1 MGVDVNNFPCI
12 NRDERYDYMTIT
24 LGEWHELGFY
34 RPLEDDSWR
43 FDAYSDEQYTRLCTK
58 FLNRFYDREVS
69 NTVPNRWKRAYLR
82 KLNEIM
88 PKYKLLYARVE
99 QGVNPLQESREREKS
114 RDIFS
119 DFPETMLSG
128 NSDYASTGND
138 RESDMLREG
147 NAAELLTQFAREW
160 NDVDVLILDELEHV
174 LFTGIMVPTVPLW

>member
-1 MGVDVNNFPCI
+1 MFDFPEVDT
-12 NRDERYDYMTIT
+12 DARYDYMTIT

-34 RPLEDDSWR
+34 KPLDDESWR
-43 FDAYSDEQYTRLCTK
+43 FDAYDDAQYERLCAK

-69 NTVPNRWKRAYLR
+69 ITVPNRWKRAYLR

-99 QGVNPLQESREREKS
+99 QGLNPLQESRDREKS

-138 RESDMLREG
+138 READTMHEG
-147 NAAELLTQFAREW
+147 SSTDKAVQFAREYD
-160 NDVDVLILDELEHV
+160 DVDVMILDELERH
-174 LFTGIMVPTVPLW
+174 LFTSILTPTVPLW

>member
-1 MGVDVNNFPCI
+1 MFEFPEVPTNN
-12 NRDERYDYMTIT
+12 RYDSMTIT
-24 LGEWHELGFY
+24 LGEWYEMGFY
-34 RPLEDDSWR
+34 QPLTDGSWR
-43 FDAYSDEQYTRLCTK
+43 FDAYSELQYTRLCRK

-69 NTVPNRWKRAYLR
+69 IITPSRWKRAYLR

-99 QGVNPLQESREREKS
+99 QGVNPFQDERERSKS

-138 RESDMLREG
+138 READVMHEG
-147 NAAELLTQFAREW
+147 SATDKAVQFVRDW
-160 NDVDVLILDELEHV
+160 QDVDAMILDELEHT
-174 LFTGIMVPTVPLW
+174 LFTSLMVPTVPLW

>member
-1 MGVDVNNFPCI
+1 MFDFPEM
-12 NRDERYDYMTIT
+12 NDERYDYMTIT
-24 LGEWHELGFY
+24 LGEWYEMRFY

-99 QGVNPLQESREREKS
+99 QGVNPLQDSREREKS

-138 RESDMLREG
+138 READVLREG

-160 NDVDVLILDELEHV
+160 RDVDAMILDDLERT
-174 LFTGIMVPTVPLW
+174 LFTSLIVPTVPLW

>member
-1 MGVDVNNFPCI
+1 MFDFPEVNT
-12 NRDERYDYMTIT
+12 DERYDCMTIT

-34 RPLEDDSWR
+34 KPLEDDSWR
-43 FDAYSDEQYTRLCTK
+43 FDAYSDEQYARLCTK

-69 NTVPNRWKRAYLR
+69 NTVPGRWKRAYLR

-99 QGVNPLQESREREKS
+99 QGIDPLQESRDREKS

-138 RESDMLREG
+138 READTMHEG
-147 NAAELLTQFAREW
+147 GAVDKAVQFAREYV
-160 NDVDVLILDELEHV
+160 DVDAMILDELERV
-174 LFTGIMVPTVPLW
+174 LFTSILVPTVPLW

>member
-1 MGVDVNNFPCI
+1 MNNGFDNFPCV

-24 LGEWHELGFY
+24 LGEWYELGFY
-34 RPLEDDSWR
+34 KPFNDDSWK
-43 FDAYSDEQYTRLCTK
+43 FDSYNDEQYTRLCQK
-58 FLNRFYDREVS
+58 IINRYYYREVS
-69 NTVPNRWKRAYLR
+69 IPLPAQWKRAYLR

-88 PKYKLLYARVE
+88 PKYKLLYQRVE
-99 QGVNPLQESREREKS
+99 QGINLLQESRDREKS

-160 NDVDVLILDELEHV
+160 QDVDTLILNELEHT
-174 LFTGIMVPTVPLW
+174 LFTGIMVPTIPLW

>member
-1 MGVDVNNFPCI
+1 MFDFPEVNT
-12 NRDERYDYMTIT
+12 DARYDYMTIT
-24 LGEWHELGFY
+24 LGEWHERGFY
-34 RPLEDDSWR
+34 KPLEDSSWR

-99 QGVNPLQESREREKS
+99 QGVNPLQESRAREKS

-138 RESDMLREG
+138 READMMREG
-147 NAAELLTQFAREW
+147 SATDKVVQFARDW
-160 NDVDVLILDELEHV
+160 RDVDAMILDELEHT
-174 LFTGIMVPTVPLW
+174 LFTSLIVPTVPLW

>member
-1 MGVDVNNFPCI
+1 MDINFPCVD
-12 NRDERYDYMTIT
+12 RDARYDYMTIT
-24 LGEWHELGFY
+24 LGEWYELGFY
-34 RPLEDDSWR
+34 KPLEDDSWR
-43 FDAYSDEQYTRLCTK
+43 FAAYNDEPYTRLCTK

-99 QGVNPLQESREREKS
+99 QGVNPLQESR
-114 RDIFS
+114 DIFS

-138 RESDMLREG
+138 RESDVLREG

-160 NDVDVLILDELEHV
+160 EDVDALILNELEHT
-174 LFTGIMVPTVPLW
+174 LFTGIMVPTIPLW

>member
-1 MGVDVNNFPCI
+1 MFDFPEVNT
-12 NRDERYDYMTIT
+12 DERYDYMTIT

-34 RPLEDDSWR
+34 RPLEDGSWR
-43 FDAYSDEQYTRLCTK
+43 FDAYSDGQYARLCAK

-69 NTVPNRWKRAYLR
+69 ITVPNRWKRAYLR

-99 QGVNPLQESREREKS
+99 QGLNPLQESRDREKS

-138 RESDMLREG
+138 READTLREG
-147 NAAELLTQFAREW
+147 GAIDKAVQFAREYV
-160 NDVDVLILDELEHV
+160 DVDAMILDELERV
-174 LFTGIMVPTVPLW
+174 LFTSILTPTAPLW

>member
-1 MGVDVNNFPCI
+1 MFDFPEVNT
-12 NRDERYDYMTIT
+12 DERYDYMTIT
-24 LGEWHELGFY
+24 LGEWYELRFY

-69 NTVPNRWKRAYLR
+69 NTVPSRWKRAYLR

-99 QGVNPLQESREREKS
+99 QGVNPIQESREREKS

-138 RESDMLREG
+138 READTIREG

-160 NDVDVLILDELEHV
+160 QDVDALILNELEHV
-174 LFTGIMVPTVPLW
+174 LFTGIMVPTIMLW

>member
-1 MGVDVNNFPCI
+1 MGIDFNDFPCI

-24 LGEWHELGFY
+24 LGEWYEMGFY
-34 RPLEDDSWR
+34 DTSDDSWR
-43 FDAYSDEQYTRLCTK
+43 FDAYDDAQYKRLCEK
-58 FLNRFYDREVS
+58 FLDRYYYREVS
-69 NTVPNRWKRAYLR
+69 IPLPARWKRAYLR

-138 RESDMLREG
+138 RESDMLSEG
-147 NAAELLTQFAREW
+147 NAAVLLTQFAREW
-160 NDVDVLILDELEHV
+160 QDVDALILNELEHV

>member
-1 MGVDVNNFPCI
+1 MFEFPEVPT
-12 NRDERYDYMTIT
+12 NDRYDGMTIT
-24 LGEWHELGFY
+24 LGEWYEMGFY
-34 RPLEDDSWR
+34 QPLTDDSWR
-43 FDAYSDEQYTRLCTK
+43 FDAYSELQYSQLCRK

-69 NTVPNRWKRAYLR
+69 IITPSRWKRAYLR

-99 QGVNPLQESREREKS
+99 QGVNPFQDGRERSKS

-138 RESDMLREG
+138 READVMREG
-147 NAAELLTQFAREW
+147 GAIDKAVQFARDW
-160 NDVDVLILDELEHV
+160 QDVDAMILNELEHT
-174 LFTGIMVPTVPLW
+174 LFTSLMIPTVPLW

>member
-1 MGVDVNNFPCI
+1 MGIDFNDFPCVG
-12 NRDERYDYMTIT
+12 RDERYDYMTIT
-24 LGEWHELGFY
+24 LGEWYEMGFY
-34 RPLEDDSWR
+34 DPSDDSWR
-43 FDAYSDEQYTRLCTK
+43 FDAYDDAQYRRLCEK
-58 FLNRFYDREVS
+58 FLDRYYYREVS
-69 NTVPNRWKRAYLR
+69 IPLPARWKRAYLR
-82 KLNEIM
+82 KLDEIM

-99 QGVNPLQESREREKS
+99 QGVNPLQEGRDRAKS

-160 NDVDVLILDELEHV
+160 QDVDVLILDELEHV
-174 LFTGIMVPTVPLW
+174 LFTGIMVPTVPLG

>member
-1 MGVDVNNFPCI
+1 MIEMFDFPDA
-12 NRDERYDYMTIT
+12 NDERYDYMTVT

-43 FDAYSDEQYTRLCTK
+43 FDAYSDEQYTRLCGK
-58 FLNRFYDREVS
+58 FLDRFYDREVS
-69 NTVPNRWKRAYLR
+69 NTVPSRWKRAYLR

-88 PKYKLLYARVE
+88 PKYKLLYERVDE
-99 QGVNPLQESREREKS
+99 GLNPLQESRDREKS

-138 RESDMLREG
+138 RESDRLTEG
-147 NAAELLTQFAREW
+147 NPVDMLIRYAKMY
-160 NDVDVLILDELEHV
+160 NDVDVMILDELEHV
-174 LFTGIMVPTVPLW
+174 LFTCILTPTLPLW

>member
-1 MGVDVNNFPCI
+1 MFDFPKVNT
-12 NRDERYDYMTIT
+12 DERYDYMTIT

-34 RPLEDDSWR
+34 KPLEDDSWR
-43 FDAYSDEQYTRLCTK
+43 FDAYSDEQYARLCTK

-69 NTVPNRWKRAYLR
+69 ITVPSRWKRAYLR

-99 QGVNPLQESREREKS
+99 QGLNPLQESRDREKS

-138 RESDMLREG
+138 READTMREG
-147 NAAELLTQFAREW
+147 SAIDKAVQFAREYQ
-160 NDVDVLILDELEHV
+160 DVDAMILNELERV
-174 LFTGIMVPTVPLW
+174 LFTSILTPTVPLW

>member
-1 MGVDVNNFPCI
+1 MFDFPEVNT
-12 NRDERYDYMTIT
+12 DSRYDYMTIT

-34 RPLEDDSWR
+34 KPLDDESWR
-43 FDAYSDEQYTRLCTK
+43 FDAYDDAQYERLCVK

-69 NTVPNRWKRAYLR
+69 ITVPNRWKRAYLR

-99 QGVNPLQESREREKS
+99 QGVNPFQDSRDREKS

-138 RESDMLREG
+138 READTMHEG
-147 NAAELLTQFAREW
+147 SAIDKAAEFARAWE
-160 NDVDVLILDELEHV
+160 DVDVMILDELKHV
-174 LFTGIMVPTVPLW
+174 LFTGIMVPSVPLW

>member
-1 MGVDVNNFPCI
+1 MFDFPEVNT
-12 NRDERYDYMTIT
+12 DERYDYMTIT

-34 RPLEDDSWR
+34 RPLEDGSWR

-69 NTVPNRWKRAYLR
+69 ITVPNRWKRAYLR

-99 QGVNPLQESREREKS
+99 EGVNPLQESREREKS

-138 RESDMLREG
+138 RESDALREG
-147 NAAELLTQFAREW
+147 NAAELLTKFAHEW
-160 NDVDVLILDELEHV
+160 QDVDVLILNELEHV
-174 LFTGIMVPTVPLW
+174 LFTGIMTPTVPLW

>member
-1 MGVDVNNFPCI
+1 MFEFPEVPVND
-12 NRDERYDYMTIT
+12 RWDSMTIT
-24 LGEWHELGFY
+24 LGEWYEMGFY
-34 RPLEDDSWR
+34 TPFDDDSWR
-43 FDAYSDEQYTRLCTK
+43 FDAYSELQYTRLCTK

-99 QGVNPLQESREREKS
+99 QGVNPLQEGRDREKS

-128 NSDYASTGND
+128 NSDYASSGTD
-138 RESDMLREG
+138 RESDVLREG

-160 NDVDVLILDELEHV
+160 QDVDAMILDELEHT
-174 LFTGIMVPTVPLW
+174 LFTALMVPTVPLW

>member
-1 MGVDVNNFPCI
+1 MFDFPEVDT
-12 NRDERYDYMTIT
+12 DARYDYMTIT

-34 RPLEDDSWR
+34 KPLDDESWR
-43 FDAYSDEQYTRLCTK
+43 FDAYDDAQYVRLCTK

-69 NTVPNRWKRAYLR
+69 ITVPNRWKRAYLR

-99 QGVNPLQESREREKS
+99 QGLNPLQESRDREKS

-138 RESDMLREG
+138 READTMHEG
-147 NAAELLTQFAREW
+147 SATDKAVQFAREYV
-160 NDVDVLILDELEHV
+160 DVDAMILDELERV
-174 LFTGIMVPTVPLW
+174 LFASILTPTVPLW

>member
-1 MGVDVNNFPCI
+1 MFDFPEVS
-12 NRDERYDYMTIT
+12 NERYDYMTIT

-34 RPLEDDSWR
+34 KPLEDDSWR

-58 FLNRFYDREVS
+58 FLNRYYDREVS
-69 NTVPNRWKRAYLR
+69 ITVPSRWKRAYLR

-99 QGVNPLQESREREKS
+99 QGINPLQESRDREKS

-138 RESDMLREG
+138 READTMHEG
-147 NAAELLTQFAREW
+147 SSTDKAVQFAREYV
-160 NDVDVLILDELEHV
+160 DVDAMILDELERT
-174 LFTGIMVPTVPLW
+174 LFTSILTPTVPLW

>member
-1 MGVDVNNFPCI
+1 MFDFPEVNTN
-12 NRDERYDYMTIT
+12 ERYDYMTIT

-34 RPLEDDSWR
+34 NPLEDNTWR
-43 FDAYSDEQYTRLCTK
+43 FDAYSDDQYARLCTK

-69 NTVPNRWKRAYLR
+69 ITAPSRWKRAYLR

-99 QGVNPLQESREREKS
+99 QGLNPLQESRDREKS

-138 RESDMLREG
+138 READTMHEGSAADKALQFSREY
-147 NAAELLTQFAREW
+147 Q
-160 NDVDVLILDELEHV
+160 DVDAMILNELEHV
-174 LFTGIMVPTVPLW
+174 LFTSILTPTVPLW

>member
-1 MGVDVNNFPCI
+1 
-12 NRDERYDYMTIT
+12 MTIT
-24 LGEWHELGFY
+24 LGEWYELGFY
-34 RPLEDDSWR
+34 TPSDDSWR
-43 FDAYSDEQYTRLCTK
+43 FDAYDDAQYERLCNK
-58 FLNRFYDREVS
+58 FLDRYYYREVS
-69 NTVPNRWKRAYLR
+69 IPLPAQWKRAYLR

-99 QGVNPLQESREREKS
+99 QGVNPLQESRDREKS
-114 RDIFS
+114 RDVFS

-147 NAAELLTQFAREW
+147 NAAQLSTQFASDW
-160 NDVDVLILDELEHV
+160 QDVDVLILNELEHV

>member
-1 MGVDVNNFPCI
+1 MFDFPEVNT
-12 NRDERYDYMTIT
+12 DERYDYMTIT
-24 LGEWHELGFY
+24 LGEWHDLGFY
-34 RPLEDDSWR
+34 KPLEDDSWR
-43 FDAYSDEQYTRLCTK
+43 FDSYSDEQYTRLCTK

-69 NTVPNRWKRAYLR
+69 ITAPSRWKRAYLR

-99 QGVNPLQESREREKS
+99 QGLNPLQESRDREKS

-138 RESDMLREG
+138 READTMHEG
-147 NAAELLTQFAREW
+147 SATEKAVRFAREYV
-160 NDVDVLILDELEHV
+160 DVDAMILDELEHV
-174 LFTGIMVPTVPLW
+174 LFTSILTPTVPLW